1 MGLAEDRLARL
12 KAPEGLDIHC
22 VEPAEIALSII
33 AEIVERRRRDL
44 RRDALGDLRRADQG
58 IRVVIPSQPALR
70 QSRCGCGDRRRSS
83 SGTCNISAA
92 RPLPITVPSER
103 GRLDKWLSLTGDR
116 GFESLPLQRGVMY
129 EPALTLFAMT
139 SRTRLGQV
147 CPGRAD
153 RKPHHR
159 RNVEHPPNDRFQL
172 PEAPALA

>member
-12 KAPEGLDIHC
+12 KVPAGLDIHGI
-22 VEPAEIALSII
+22 EPAEIALSIT
-33 AEIVERRRRDL
+33 AEIVERRRRGL

-103 GRLDKWLSLTGDR
+103 DRLDKWLPLAGDR
-116 GFESLPLQRGVMY
+116 GFESCSLLRRVCCEPDFRGCIPSMTVSGHLTGDVLPGTRS
-129 EPALTLFAMT
+129 AFTAI
-139 SRTRLGQV
+139 RTRT
-147 CPGRAD
+147 RS
-153 RKPHHR
+153 R
-159 RNVEHPPNDRFQL
+159 
-172 PEAPALA
+172 

>member
-70 QSRCGCGDRRRSS
+70 QSRCGCGDRHRSS

-103 GRLDKWLSLTGDR
+103 GRLDKWLPLAGDR
-116 GFESLPLQRGVMY
+116 GFESIPLQWGGGCEPDFRRRGDAASEGLRSRLVSR
-129 EPALTLFAMT
+129 AL
-139 SRTRLGQV
+139 SVCRTKR
-147 CPGRAD
+147 
-153 RKPHHR
+153 
-159 RNVEHPPNDRFQL
+159 
-172 PEAPALA
+172 EAQSSVTKTGES

>member
-70 QSRCGCGDRRRSS
+70 QSRCGCGDRHRSS

-103 GRLDKWLSLTGDR
+103 GRLDKWLPLAGDR
-116 GFESLPLQRGVMY
+116 GFESIPLQRRVRC
-129 EPALTLFAMT
+129 EPDCRRPDRSEPWQERVARRPAHRAR
-139 SRTRLGQV
+139 SKQPARRHRAIRLDCYSIENEV
-147 CPGRAD
+147 I
-153 RKPHHR
+153 
-159 RNVEHPPNDRFQL
+159 
-172 PEAPALA
+172 

>member
-70 QSRCGCGDRRRSS
+70 QSRCGCGDRHRSS

-103 GRLDKWLSLTGDR
+103 GRLDKWLPLAGDR
-116 GFESLPLQRGVMY
+116 GFESIPLHQRVY
-129 EPALTLFAMT
+129 CEPDFLSLAH
-139 SRTRLGQV
+139 QV
-147 CPGRAD
+147 G
-153 RKPHHR
+153 
-159 RNVEHPPNDRFQL
+159 
-172 PEAPALA
+172 